1 MALGQPAAAQ
11 FTTIFRT
18 DYDLLQAAVQLL
30 LVGTQTTPGVLDRGK
45 GYGQTLASLES
56 KQFPFDHT
64 ITSITNSNPAVVNTA
79 TDHNYRVG
87 DIILINPLN
96 TGNPVWDTQTTTGTS
111 ISNRYFKVAAS
122 PVPGARSFGIQ
133 QVAGGNV
140 DTRGISGFPTWPS
153 GKTGTVSQPV
163 VSATQFINLRED
175 LRKVYT
181 HQEGIAPSQSVLPTP
196 VRGSIIN
203 HSVYLPYYSVTDST
217 DNTPFKMQESTI
229 YTHGTVPVRTSSWT
243 TSIELTFD
251 ITWRSATE
259 MNTYFNTGSLMRWDL
274 DVTDLGTGQQ
284 GQKNTAWKNIV
295 DSVFPLYYGAV
306 NKAQMGYTD
315 ATKWASSGA
324 YNAVGTEDRIAFGS
338 GVGVYNMNTCQVW
351 HRTVSPTDR
360 SLRFRIRLTDDHS
373 NVFVQNVTARFEFRL
388 NLIYTVG
395 SIVLPFDA
403 TNNTQLNFSV
413 VSNWV

>member
-30 LVGTQTTPGVLDRGK
+30 LIGTQTTPGVLDRGK
-45 GYGQTLASLES
+45 GYGQTLASLTS
-56 KQFPFDHT
+56 KQFPFNHT
-64 ITSITNSNPAVVNTA
+64 ITSITNSSPAVINTA

-87 DIILINPLN
+87 DIILINSLS
-96 TGNPVWDTQTTTGTS
+96 TGNAFWDTSTL
-111 ISNRYFKVAAS
+111 SNQYFKVAAS

-140 DTRGISGFPTWPS
+140 DTRNLAGFPTWPA

-163 VSATQFINLRED
+163 VSASQFANLRND

-181 HQEGIAPSQSVLPTP
+181 HQEGVTPSEAVLPTP
-196 VRGSIIN
+196 VRGTVIN
-203 HSVYLPYYSVTDST
+203 HSVYLPYYNITDAVDT
-217 DNTPFKMQESTI
+217 TPFKMQESFV
-229 YTHGTVPVRTSSWT
+229 YEHGTVPQRTAAWT

-251 ITWRSATE
+251 ITWRTATE
-259 MNTYFNTGSLMRWDL
+259 MNTYFNTGSLMRFDL
-274 DVTDLGTGQQ
+274 IVSDIGTGIH
-284 GQKNTAWKNIV
+284 GQKNQAWKNIV

-315 ATKWASSGA
+315 DTKWASSGA
-324 YNAVGTEDRIAFGS
+324 YNAVGTEDRIALGPPTS
-338 GVGVYNMNTCQVW
+338 GVYSMNTCQMW
-351 HRTVSPTDR
+351 HRTVSTTDR

-373 NVFVQNVTARFEFRL
+373 NVFAQNVTAKFEFKL
-388 NLIYTVG
+388 NFIYTIG
-395 SIVLPFDA
+395 NIVLPFDA
-403 TNNTQLNFSV
+403 TNNTQLNFNV